1 MDRENFQTELDS
13 ISQLLQQTQGMMM
26 DAQGESSELEK
37 SILQLT
43 EVDHQLNKLENSYQ
57 INTNP
62 QYQQAREQL
71 HDLRRNINHY
81 LQ

>member
-1 MDRENFQTELDS
+1 MDGENFQTELDS
-13 ISQLLQQTQGMMM
+13 ISQLLQQTQAMMM
-26 DAQGESSELEK
+26 DAQGKSAELEK

-43 EVDHQLNKLENSYQ
+43 EVENQLNQLQNSHQ